1 MVKKIVDPNFKG
13 GLHFSDDTKISWN
26 MDSDGFLIVYK
37 LETRYGL
44 STREVT
50 LQNLTYYQDSTYYD
64 DWSGSVIEFGEW
76 RELEWYEIEQAKS
89 FLKAKGYL

>member
-13 GLHFSDDTKISWN
+13 GLHFSDDTKISRN
-26 MDSDGFLIVYK
+26 IDSDGFMIVYN

-50 LQNLTYYQDSTYYD
+50 LQKLTHYD
-64 DWSGSVIEFGEW
+64 DWSGNVIEFGEW

-89 FLKAKGYL
+89 FLKTKGYL